1 MNNNRITVT
10 GLLGSDGEFV
20 RTKNGMEM
28 YENSLAVGYKQNAN
42 EWGTC
47 WFSVKTMNE
56 TACDI
61 LENLEKG
68 DKVEITGGFTIDG
81 YVRKGDTKEYH
92 KITVWADEVKKLEKG
107 KNTEEEKPKRRRK

>member
-20 RTKNGMEM
+20 RTKNGKEM

-47 WFSVKTMNE
+47 WFSVKTMDE
-56 TACDI
+56 SVCDMF
-61 LENLEKG
+61 ENLEKG
-68 DKVEITGGFTIDG
+68 DKVEIMGGFTIDG

-92 KITVWADEVKKLEKG
+92 KITVWADEVNKLEKPS
-107 KNTEEEKPKRRRK
+107 KQEAPKRNRRK